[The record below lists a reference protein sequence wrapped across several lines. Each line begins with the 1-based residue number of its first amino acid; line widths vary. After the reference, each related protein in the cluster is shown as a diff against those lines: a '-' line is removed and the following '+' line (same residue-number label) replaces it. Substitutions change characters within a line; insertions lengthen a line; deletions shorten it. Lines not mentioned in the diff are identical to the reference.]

1 MPLADGRIA
10 ILTVY
15 SPEKNYDREGIRD
28 IALTFKAAK

>member
-15 SPEKNYDREGIRD
+15 SPENHYDREGVRD
-28 IALTFKAAK
+28 IALTFKATK